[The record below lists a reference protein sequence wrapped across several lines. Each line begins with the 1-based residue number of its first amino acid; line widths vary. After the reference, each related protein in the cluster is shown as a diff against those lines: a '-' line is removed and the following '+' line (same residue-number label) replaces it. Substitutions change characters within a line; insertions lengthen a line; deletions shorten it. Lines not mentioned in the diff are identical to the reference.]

1 MRVLVTGAS
10 SSPGYKTVLELASK
24 GFQVLAIYNTHSVS
38 FPQENVKALRL
49 DLTMFEDVLKIFNEF
64 RPEILIH
71 MAALGDVDKCEINRD
86 VAWLLNVEVS
96 RFLAKV
102 SQKHGVFMLYLS
114 TDYVFDGER
123 GMYKETDVP
132 YPVNYYGLTK
142 LIAEEIVKSI
152 LDSYIIVR
160 TSAIYGLGPG
170 RPNFGKVLIE
180 KLSRGEKVRALV
192 DQYLSP
198 TLNTMLAKAI
208 VEIIEKELRNDVLH
222 IAGERINRYDF
233 AIKLAEKF
241 GFDKSKIEPI
251 YMKDIAWKARRPRD
265 SSLDVSK
272 ARNIL
277 STDFYS
283 IDKSLDILRKEY
295 YEKYSLN

>member
-1 MRVLVTGAS
+1 MRALVTGAS

-49 DLTMFEDVLKIFNEF
+49 DLTRFEDVLKIFNEF

-71 MAALGDVDKCEINRD
+71 MAALGDVDKCEIDRD
-86 VAWLLNVEVS
+86 AAWLLNVEVS
-96 RFLAKV
+96 RFLAKI
-102 SQKHGVFMLYLS
+102 SQKYRVLMLYLS

-142 LIAEEIVKSI
+142 LIAEEIVRSM

-208 VEIIEKELRNDVLH
+208 VEIIERGLQNDVLH

-241 GFDKSKIEPI
+241 GFDRSKIEPI

-265 SSLDVSK
+265 SSLDVSR
-272 ARNIL
+272 ARNML
-277 STDFYS
+277 SIEFYS
-283 IDKSLDILRKEY
+283 IDKSLDMLRKEY
-295 YEKYSLN
+295 YESAR